1 MKKYIFASLLAGV
14 TFFGLTSCEDD
25 RDSNPTLNTPETFV
39 LNMPAFAGNVYDLA
53 NSDSL
58 EMTCKQPDYGYT
70 AATTYFVQLSL
81 TDVWENELDEEGKVV
96 GNPKMVQLENY
107 STSAKV
113 KASAKDINK
122 AVMQIGGYASEKDMP
137 VTTPLYIRLKATL
150 ASGLETYSNSIQA
163 TIKPFFAALVSA
175 DPELWYLIGA
185 CVGDGSWGSA
195 IGTAVYPMSPVEGGE
210 FNDVTGRGPLTFTG
224 YFTPDLGFK
233 IVRVPG
239 EWADQ
244 WGGIDGD
251 INNPKKKDDS
261 GEGGDFKVPT
271 AGYYR
276 IDLNT
281 HTNVLTFTALEEA
294 PKEYPQMLM
303 TGGFNEWATADPK
316 VVRMT
321 PCDTYAGAKP
331 HIWMTD
337 LKVES
342 DTELKFLTDDS
353 WNPNWGATGFP
364 FGWGIGGG
372 PNIPVPAGE
381 YRIIFNDI
389 TGYYHFYNK

>member
-1 MKKYIFASLLAGV
+1 MKRYILASLLAGV
-14 TFFGLTSCEDD
+14 AFFGLTSCEDD
-25 RDSNPTLNTPETFV
+25 RDSNPTLNPTESFV
-39 LNMPAFAGNVYDLA
+39 LNTPALAGNTYDLE

-58 EMTCKQPDYGYT
+58 VMTCRQPDYGYT
-70 AATTYFVQLSL
+70 AAVTYYVQLSL

-96 GNPKMVQLENY
+96 GNPKMVELENY
-107 STSAKV
+107 SNSAKV

-122 AVMQIGGYASEKDMP
+122 AVIQMGGYESADDMP
-137 VTTPLYIRLKATL
+137 ATLPLYVRLRATL
-150 ASGLETYSNSIQA
+150 SSGHTCYSNTIQ
-163 TIKPFFAALVSA
+163 TTVKPFFVALVSA

-195 IGTAVYPMSPVEGGE
+195 VGTAVYPMSPVEGGE

-224 YFTPDLGFK
+224 YFTPELGFK

-244 WGGIDGD
+244 WGGVDGD

-261 GEGGDFKVPT
+261 GEGGDFKVPS

-281 HTNVLTFTALEEA
+281 HTNTLTFTALEEA
-294 PKEYPQMLM
+294 PKEYSQMLIS
-303 TGGFNEWATADPK
+303 GDFNGWGTETQ
-316 VVRMT
+316 MT
-321 PCDTYAGAKP
+321 PCDTYAGAHP
-331 HIWMTD
+331 HVWMYDISLTD
-337 LKVES
+337 AS
-342 DTELKFLTDDS
+342 GIKFLVDS
-353 WNPNWGATGFP
+353 SWDPNWGAGKFP
-364 FGWGIGGG
+364 YGWGANNGA
-372 PNIPVPAGE
+372 NIPAVAGD

-389 TGYYHFYNK
+389 TGYYYFFNK